1 MSSDPIKDLLGKIT
15 DLERKGRQDKPRHE
29 AALPQEA
36 GDGPPQPAGTDEA
49 QETGGGAPSAVTDKP
64 GGQQTARVRPRRSA
78 KVKPRPRVRP
88 APKAAVKPSP
98 ATPQPAQ
105 KTAPIPAT
113 QPEPEVA
120 AEPQTPSAGPDIF
133 IAEEV
138 VIGPAEPDIYIAK
151 DVVIGGDEPDIY
163 IAKDMVI
170 GADEPDIYIA
180 KDVVIGG
187 DEPDIYIAEDEPAAP
202 PAPATPKPPPLVP
215 ARPDPAQ
222 LVMKGD
228 PMSNLDN
235 EPVKRVRD
243 ALLAAGLEDKVIEL
257 KETAKTAADA
267 AKALNVEQGAIVKTL
282 VFVVG
287 EQPVMAL
294 VAGDKTCKEDAL
306 PRALSL
312 AGEVTPTTANDVQAA
327 TGFSIGGVAPIG
339 SIMELPVVI
348 DVGLKRFEMLYAAAG
363 HPHCVFPTNVTE
375 LKRLTGGIVSY
386 AIAE

>member
-1 MSSDPIKDLLGKIT
+1 MNSDPIKDLLGKIT
-15 DLERKGRQDKPRHE
+15 DLERKGRQDKPRRE
-29 AALPQEA
+29 AALPEEA
-36 GDGPPQPAGTDEA
+36 GDAPPQPAGTDEA
-49 QETGGGAPSAVTDKP
+49 QEAGGRVPQAVADKP
-64 GGQQTARVRPRRSA
+64 GWQQTARVQPRRSA
-78 KVKPRPRVRP
+78 KVKSRPRVRP

-98 ATPQPAQ
+98 AP
-105 KTAPIPAT
+105 
-113 QPEPEVA
+113 QPEPETEVK
-120 AEPQTPSAGPDIF
+120 PQTPSAGPDIF
-133 IAEEV
+133 IAEDV

-151 DVVIGGDEPDIY
+151 DVL
-163 IAKDMVI
+163 I

-180 KDVVIGG
+180 EDVVIGG
-187 DEPDIYIAEDEPAAP
+187 DEPDIYIAEDKPAAP
-202 PAPATPKPPPLVP
+202 PAPATPEPPPPAP